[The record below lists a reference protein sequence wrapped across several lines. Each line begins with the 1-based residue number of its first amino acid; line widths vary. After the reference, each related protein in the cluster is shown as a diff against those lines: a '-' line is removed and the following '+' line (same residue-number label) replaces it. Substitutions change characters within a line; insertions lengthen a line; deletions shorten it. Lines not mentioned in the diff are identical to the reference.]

1 MEPYVNSFAETN
13 HSRIIAIEQQTIDK
27 SIIHYCLSPLLFFV
41 IAFFPLR
48 IVSKFSPLSKSY
60 LKASIPHACVF
71 QLTWGIQHFTR
82 FDSRVNQF
90 APLTG
95 AAWQFDRLGK
105 WQQSNVSSFD
115 PCWNLSLVVAG
126 ISARTELDEV
136 KNPSMTLLVPMYATL
151 LISFL

>member
-13 HSRIIAIEQQTIDK
+13 HSSIIAIEQQTIDK

-71 QLTWGIQHFTR
+71 QLT
-82 FDSRVNQF
+82 
-90 APLTG
+90 
-95 AAWQFDRLGK
+95 
-105 WQQSNVSSFD
+105 
-115 PCWNLSLVVAG
+115 
-126 ISARTELDEV
+126 
-136 KNPSMTLLVPMYATL
+136 
-151 LISFL
+151 